1 MQRLSLYQ
9 LNIEY
14 YDNLYLV
21 KYRNYTDCRNVLFI
35 IQDTNDT
42 KKTPNNFEILH
53 TFSKIIYI
61 WYLQIYY
68 ISNVV
73 AGRLEIKH

>member
-1 MQRLSLYQ
+1 MTQ
-9 LNIEY
+9 
-14 YDNLYLV
+14 
-21 KYRNYTDCRNVLFI
+21 
-35 IQDTNDT
+35 

-53 TFSKIIYI
+53 TFPKIIYI

-73 AGRLEIKH
+73 AGRLEIKHGIKSGINPVLILSA